1 MASPVLNPTMYAR
14 VTGLA
19 LAAVALLGIVMNL
32 VSPTG
37 TLVENFLA
45 FDWAH
50 NIVHVVLAGVALFV
64 GFTNGGAYARNYARI
79 FGIVY
84 TGLAVFGFIPG
95 TSLGFMGIG
104 LELGENLVH
113 LVIGLWGIAAGF
125 LGSTTTT
132 GSRTPTTRG
141 N

>member
-32 VSPTG
+32 LNSPT
-37 TLVENFLA
+37 LLADFLA

-113 LVIGLWGIAAGF
+113 LVIGLWGLAAGF
-125 LGSTTTT
+125 LGSTTTS
-132 GSRTPTTRG
+132 GSSTTTTRG